1 MFATIG
7 FSDKLVSDNRQSYM
21 FQATK
26 EFLQKNNVAN
36 VTTPPYLAATNGQA
50 ERMAYER
57 NQALERSAAGEVECH
72 LARFLLKQ
80 HTTVNGDMYDIS
92 DADTWTGTFH
102 RSCPHSS
109 EGGRIR

>member
-1 MFATIG
+1 
-7 FSDKLVSDNRQSYM
+7 M